1 MGQADTGRGECLGVN
16 RETEII
22 IICPTL
28 SVIDAA
34 QTIREARDSAGVPA
48 GVILM
53 SDYEA
58 RGAIIVGNLMIQ
70 AALDWG
76 AKYVCYLNDDT
87 SRFPQ
92 DWLKRL
98 VEAVESDPSYGVA
111 VPGCPCRTKPQNTGK
126 PGMEP
131 GVVELTKP
139 SAWVVAVIKAQMFR
153 DLGLLNTDL
162 IHYADDSDFE
172 MRMFEAG
179 YKSVWVKD
187 VYVHHHRL
195 PHEQTRNPWWQ
206 HDKVVFKKRWG
217 RV

>member
-1 MGQADTGRGECLGVN
+1 MES
-16 RETEII
+16 REAETI

-34 QTIREARDSAGVPA
+34 QTVREARDSAGVPA
-48 GVILM
+48 AVVMM
-53 SDYEA
+53 SDHEA

-76 AKYVCYLNDDT
+76 ARHIVYLNDDT
-87 SRFPQ
+87 GGFE
-92 DWLKRL
+92 DGWLARL
-98 VEAVESDPSYGVA
+98 IEAVESDPSYGIA
-111 VPGCPCRTKPQNTGK
+111 VPGCPCRTKPQNTGR

-131 GVVELTKP
+131 GIVELKKP
-139 SAWVVAVIKAQMFR
+139 SAWVVACIKAQMFR
-153 DLGLLNTDL
+153 ELGLLNTDL
-162 IHYADDSDFE
+162 WHYADDSDFE

-187 VYVHHHRL
+187 VYVYHSRL
-195 PHEQTRNPWWQ
+195 PQEQVRSLWWA
-206 HDKVVFKKRWG
+206 HDEAVFKKRWG

>member
-1 MGQADTGRGECLGVN
+1 MTSRDMDARQA
-16 RETEII
+16 ETV

-34 QTIREARDSAGVPA
+34 QTIREARDTAGVPA
-48 GVILM
+48 AVILM
-53 SDYEA
+53 SDHEA
-58 RGAIIVGNLMIQ
+58 RGAVAVGNLMIR

-76 AKYVCYLNDDT
+76 AKHVAYLNDDT
-87 SRFPQ
+87 TSFQRG
-92 DWLKRL
+92 WLRRL
-98 VEAVESDPSYGVA
+98 VEAVESKPEYGVA
-111 VPGCPCRTKPQNTGK
+111 VPGCPCRTKPQNTGR

-131 GVVELTKP
+131 GVIELVKP

-153 DLGLLNTDL
+153 ELGLLNADL

-179 YKSVWVKD
+179 YKSVWVQD
-187 VYVHHHRL
+187 VYVHHRRL
-195 PHEQTRNPWWQ
+195 PQEQSRSPWWA
-206 HDKVVFKKRWG
+206 HDKAVFKKRWG

>member
-1 MGQADTGRGECLGVN
+1 MMN
-16 RETEII
+16 REAETI

-28 SVIDAA
+28 SVIAAA
-34 QTIREARDSAGVPA
+34 QTIREARDTAGMPVA
-48 GVILM
+48 VLLA
-53 SDYEA
+53 SDYDR
-58 RGAIIVGNLMIQ
+58 RGAIIAGNVMIQ

-76 AKYVCYLNDDT
+76 ARHICYLNDDT
-87 SRFPQ
+87 GGFQ
-92 DWLKRL
+92 EGWLKRL
-98 VEAVESDPSYGVA
+98 VEAVDSKPEYGIA
-111 VPGCPCRTKPQNTGK
+111 VPGTPCRTKPQNTGR

-131 GVVELTKP
+131 GIVELTKP
-139 SAWVVAVIKAQMFR
+139 SAWVVAVIRAQMFEE
-153 DLGLLNTDL
+153 LGLLNTDL

-195 PHEQTRNPWWQ
+195 PQEQTANPWWA
-206 HDKVVFKKRWG
+206 HDKRVFKRRWG

>member
-1 MGQADTGRGECLGVN
+1 MN

-34 QTIREARDSAGVPA
+34 QTVREARDSSGVPA

-53 SDYEA
+53 SDHDR
-58 RGAIIVGNLMIQ
+58 RGAVVVGNLMIQ

-76 AKYVCYLNDDT
+76 AKHICYLNDDT
-87 SRFPQ
+87 SGFPQ
-92 DWLKRL
+92 GWLKRL
-98 VEAVESDPSYGVA
+98 VEAVESKPEYGIA

-153 DLGLLNTDL
+153 ELGLLNTDL

>member
-1 MGQADTGRGECLGVN
+1 MES
-16 RETEII
+16 REAQTV

-28 SVIDAA
+28 SVIDTAR
-34 QTIREARDSAGVPA
+34 TIREARNTAGVPA
-48 GVILM
+48 GVLLA
-53 SDYEA
+53 SDHDK
-58 RGAIIVGNLMIQ
+58 RGAIVVGNVMIK

-76 AKYVCYLNDDT
+76 AEHIAYLNDDT
-87 SRFPQ
+87 TGFQ
-92 DWLKRL
+92 QGWLKRL
-98 VEAVESDPSYGVA
+98 IEAVESDPSYGIA
-111 VPGCPCRTKPQNTGK
+111 VPGCPCRTKPQNTGR

-131 GVVELTKP
+131 GIVELTKP

-153 DLGLLNTDL
+153 ELGLLNTDL

-195 PHEQTRNPWWQ
+195 PQEQTRNPWWAQ
-206 HDKVVFKKRWG
+206 DKGVFKKRWG